1 LNKYNCQDNRF
12 QDFTIENEFYL
23 SLPEGHVIRTLMEEH
38 QVILKFCIALEELT
52 KDLLK
57 INSLDKAQEI
67 IANMQYISG
76 HLLRTERHH
85 IREEHTFIRRLVS
98 FAEFEPSLEIR
109 RQHDK
114 LGVQKRT
121 LERTIYSV
129 YTTPFEDFKK
139 DIKKASYKLVQS
151 LKNHVDIEDN
161 VLYPQAV
168 KLITDDERWNKMK
181 EEADN
186 IGYCCFTPNKS

>member
-1 LNKYNCQDNRF
+1 
-12 QDFTIENEFYL
+12 
-23 SLPEGHVIRTLMEEH
+23 MEEH
-38 QVILKFCIALEELT
+38 QVILNFCIALEELT
-52 KDLLK
+52 KDLMK
-57 INSLDKAQEI
+57 IKSLDKAQEI

-98 FAEFEPSLEIR
+98 FAEFDPSLEIR
-109 RQHDK
+109 RQHDE
-114 LGVQKRT
+114 LGVQKRL
-121 LERTIYSV
+121 LERTIYGV

-139 DIKKASYKLVQS
+139 DIKLASNKLIRT

-168 KLITDDERWNKMK
+168 KSITDDERWNKMK